1 MKKVNYDKSRALE
14 EKRRKI
20 VFIILGILFA
30 FIEAGII
37 ALLSYTTKIGRNIFF
52 IIAILYVY
60 YCILKYPLQL
70 IQFILSK
77 FKIINY
83 RSKEISYTSDNIE
96 ENLNSKLNI
105 QYQKEVDVYM
115 ARIVWGIVFSIILF
129 ICCLC
134 GNVGIVSAIIMT
146 FFAAIVPTIYLLA
159 KDPTEYFVGYKP
171 EFNTNSNTKNSN
183 EKKEHI
189 KFKRAYI
196 KDAFGNIK
204 GTADTVSFSDELG
217 GFETT
222 EYRDNSGNVTGKI
235 DKY

>member
-1 MKKVNYDKSRALE
+1 MKRKINYGKTPE
-14 EKRRKI
+14 KKRRKI
-20 VFIILGILFA
+20 VFIILGIIFA
-30 FIEAGII
+30 FVEASII
-37 ALLSYTTKIGRNIFF
+37 ALLSYNTKIGRNIFF

-77 FKIINY
+77 FKLIDY
-83 RSKEISYTSDNIE
+83 KSKELGYKSDNVE

-105 QYQKEVDVYM
+105 QYQKEVDIYI

-171 EFNTNSNTKNSN
+171 EFNTNSNTNNSN

-189 KFKRAYI
+189 KFKRSYI
-196 KDAFGNIK
+196 KDAFGNIT

-222 EYRDNSGNVTGKI
+222 EYKDNSGKTTGKI
-235 DKY
+235 EKY

>member
-1 MKKVNYDKSRALE
+1 MKRKLNYGKTSE

-20 VFIILGILFA
+20 VFLILGVVFA
-30 FIEAGII
+30 FVEIGII
-37 ALLSYTTKIGRNIFF
+37 ALTNTTKIGKNIFF
-52 IIAILYVY
+52 IIALLYVY
-60 YCILKYPLQL
+60 YCMVKIPLQL
-70 IQFILSK
+70 IQFILTK
-77 FKIINY
+77 LKLVNY
-83 RSKEISYTSDNIE
+83 HSKELGYMSDKAE
-96 ENLNSKLNI
+96 KTVQSKLNI
-105 QYQKEVDVYM
+105 QYQKEMDVYL
-115 ARIVWGIVFSIILF
+115 ARIVCGIVFGIILF
-129 ICCLC
+129 ICCLY
-134 GNVGIVSAIIMT
+134 GNVGIVSAIVIT
-146 FFAAIVPTIYLLA
+146 FFVSILPTIYLLA

-222 EYRDNSGNVTGKI
+222 EYKDNSGNVTGKI
-235 DKY
+235 NKY